1 MSVLRR
7 LLGGGDTAIAR
18 ARRPQAMADALAA
31 PPPEGLDWLG
41 RPPSARAPRLYR
53 LLVWLAERFLFGL
66 SDLRVDV
73 RGQERLPLGGYVA
86 FCALHRSWVDPLV
99 LVHALPREPRVWFM
113 GSGATAFDRRWK
125 ERLLHRIGGLL
136 PVWRGGT
143 DVAVH
148 ERAARAV
155 VEEGAVLALFAEGA
169 IAGPPDRPARMRDG
183 AALLALRTGA
193 PIVPVAICGAEE
205 LYRGKRITVRIL
217 GPKTPAELLGATW
230 RSTPPPDSR
239 EELRT
244 AHALT
249 KAIAAHLAEAVAEAY
264 PATVDPPDSPRRW
277 KWLTRLM
284 R

>member
-7 LLGGGDTAIAR
+7 LLGGGDAAIAR
-18 ARRPQAMADALAA
+18 ARRPQAMADGLAV
-31 PPPEGLDWLG
+31 PPLEGLDWLG

-53 LLVWLAERFLFGL
+53 LLVWLAERFLIGL
-66 SDLRVDV
+66 CDLRLDV
-73 RGQERLPLGGYVA
+73 RGQAGLPPGGYLA

-143 DVAVH
+143 DIAVH
-148 ERAARAV
+148 ERATRAV

-169 IAGPPDRPARMRDG
+169 IAGPPDRPARLRDG

-205 LYRGKRITVRIL
+205 LYRGKHIAVRIL
-217 GPKTPAELLGATW
+217 SSTTPAALLGASW
-230 RSTPPPDSR
+230 QGPPPPGTR
-239 EELRT
+239 EELRA

-249 KAIAAHLAEAVAEAY
+249 AAIAGRLADAVAEAY
-264 PATVDPPDSPRRW
+264 PGTVDPPGRRRRW
-277 KWLTRLM
+277 TWLTRLM

>member
-1 MSVLRR
+1 
-7 LLGGGDTAIAR
+7 
-18 ARRPQAMADALAA
+18 MADSLAA
-31 PPPEGLDWLG
+31 PPREGLDWLG
-41 RPPSARAPRLYR
+41 RTPSARAPRLYR

-66 SDLRVDV
+66 CDLRLDV
-73 RGQERLPLGGYVA
+73 RGQAGLPSSGYVA

-99 LVHALPREPRVWFM
+99 LVRALPHEPRVWFM

-125 ERLLHRIGGLL
+125 ERLLHRTGGLL

-143 DVAVH
+143 DISVH

-205 LYRGKRITVRIL
+205 LYRGKRIAVRIL
-217 GPKTPAELLGATW
+217 APTSPAALLGASW
-230 RSTPPPDSR
+230 HGPPPPGTRD
-239 EELRT
+239 ELRT

-249 KAIAAHLAEAVAEAY
+249 AAIAGRLAEAVAEAY
-264 PATVDPPDSPRRW
+264 PRTVDPPSAPRTW
-277 KWLTRLM
+277 SWLTRLM